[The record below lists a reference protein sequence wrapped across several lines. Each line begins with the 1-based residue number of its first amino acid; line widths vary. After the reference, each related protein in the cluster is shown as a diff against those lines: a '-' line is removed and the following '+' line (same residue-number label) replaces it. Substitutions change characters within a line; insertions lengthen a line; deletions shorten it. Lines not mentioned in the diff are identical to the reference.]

1 MKPPSFSIVT
11 PSFNQ
16 AAFLQDALF
25 SVTKQRA
32 DEVEHWVIDGGS
44 TDGTVD
50 LLRRHS
56 DFRTGKKLQ
65 WISEPD
71 RGQSDALNK
80 GFSRATGDIVG
91 WLNSD
96 DRYRDGCFERVA
108 KVFEQEPDVDI
119 VYGDYTWIDERGDV
133 FRVRREIEFSHFI
146 LLYHRVL
153 YIPSTATFFR
163 RRIFEEGNRLNEDW
177 QYAMDFDF
185 FLKLASRG
193 YRYRHIPAVL
203 ADFRFHENSKTCAT
217 PHRQLAEVNDIA
229 RLYSPVLNRLRR
241 PATRRVTL
249 AMLRSCAGA
258 LRYSEK
264 LLRGYYFDRF
274 RLSTLYS

>member
-1 MKPPSFSIVT
+1 MKSPSFSIIT

-16 AAFLQDALF
+16 AAFIEEALA
-25 SVTKQRA
+25 SVQRQQV
-32 DEVEHWVIDGGS
+32 DHVEHWVIDGAS

-50 LLRRHS
+50 LLSRYSAAGDNLR
-56 DFRTGKKLQ
+56 

-96 DRYRDGCFERVA
+96 DRYRHGCFEQVA
-108 KVFEQEPDVDI
+108 KAFQEHPEVDI
-119 VYGDYTWIDERGDV
+119 VYGDYTWINEHG
-133 FRVRREIEFSHFI
+133 RVLRIRREIEFNYFV

-163 RRIFEEGNRLNEDW
+163 RRIFEEGNRLNEAW

-185 FLKLASRG
+185 FLRLATRG
-193 YRYRHIPAVL
+193 YRYRHIPAIL
-203 ADFRFHENSKTCAT
+203 ADFRFHQHSKTCAT
-217 PHRQLAEVNDIA
+217 PQKQLEEVNTIA
-229 RLYSPVLNRLRR
+229 GLYSPLLNRAQT
-241 PATRRVTL
+241 PAKRRVTL

-264 LLRGYYFDRF
+264 LARGYYFDRF
-274 RLSTLYS
+274 RFSMLLS